1 MCATTLGEYR
11 RDHSCFDGQRFRP
24 IRSAAIERIRD
35 TGWGWSQM
43 TLQDRR
49 GGWWIP
55 TSEGLLRFAPGPV
68 SSLTTARPASTYT
81 RRQGLRSDSI
91 FRLFED
97 SRGGIWV
104 ATYAEG
110 ANGLA
115 RIDPVTG
122 AVARVRSARWV
133 PGRLRH
139 PRTPWPKIGSA
150 RYGLG
155 SMRADCCGIATGSKR
170 FLSGLFNQGRARP
183 ATRGWGRLWPIVR
196 DASGLPARRTALA
209 VSTTHEPQCPRSGG
223 MARLMA
229 CRVIRRG

>member
-1 MCATTLGEYR
+1 
-11 RDHSCFDGQRFRP
+11 
-24 IRSAAIERIRD
+24 
-35 TGWGWSQM
+35 M

-81 RRQGLRSDSI
+81 RRQGLRSNSI

-122 AVARVRSARWV
+122 AVRVFGPPDGFQDDW
-133 PGRLRH
+133 
-139 PRTPWPKIGSA
+139 
-150 RYGLG
+150 
-155 SMRADCCGIATGSKR
+155 AT
-170 FLSGLFNQGRARP
+170 RARP
-183 ATRGWGRLWPIVR
+183 GRRSVR
-196 DASGLPARRTALA
+196 
-209 VSTTHEPQCPRSGG
+209 
-223 MARLMA
+223 RLMD
-229 CRVIRRG
+229 RVQ